1 MALPN
6 GSQVFIE
13 QTRSTTEIEATSITN
28 AKEPVA
34 TVAEIGDLVNG
45 DYVLVLESVWAGLKN
60 RVLRVKSIDA
70 LKVTL
75 EGDGSTD
82 TTNINKFPA
91 GGASTLVKITSWI
104 EIPCISDIA
113 KTGGEQQFYTKQ
125 CLADEREKQTPTF
138 KSATSIGYTFD
149 FDYANPIT
157 QLLIGYD
164 EDGKTRAMRM
174 FVPKASY
181 PIRTFSGV
189 PSFDDVPNTVMN
201 EDETTVLNISLDGKY
216 THMKEYVAPTP

>member
-6 GSQVFIE
+6 GAQVFIE
-13 QTRSTTEIEATSITN
+13 QTRSATEIDVTGISN
-28 AKEPVA
+28 AAEPVA
-34 TVAEIGDLVNG
+34 TVSASGGLVAG
-45 DYVLVLESVWAGLKN
+45 DYVLVTESVWAGFKG
-60 RVLRVKSIDA
+60 RVLRVK
-70 LKVTL
+70 KVDSTKITL
-75 EGDGSTD
+75 EGDASISTLD
-82 TTNINKFPA
+82 TNKYPA
-91 GGASTLVKITSWI
+91 GGASTLVKITGWI

-113 KTGGEQQFYTKQ
+113 KSGGEQQFYTKQ
-125 CLADEREKQTPTF
+125 CLADERERQTPTF
-138 KSATSIGYTFD
+138 KSATSIAYTFD

-189 PSFDDVPNTVMN
+189 PSFDDIPNTVMN

-216 THMKEYVAPTP
+216 VHMKEFVATP